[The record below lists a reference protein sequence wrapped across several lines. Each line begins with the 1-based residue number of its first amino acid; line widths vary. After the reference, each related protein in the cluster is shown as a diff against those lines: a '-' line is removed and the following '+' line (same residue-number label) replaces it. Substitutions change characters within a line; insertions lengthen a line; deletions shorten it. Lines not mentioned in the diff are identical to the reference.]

1 MVKRCIIILQVQEN
15 DLLSQK
21 MCGDCLLDLETSYKF
36 KLQCEEF
43 DKKYRNQIDL
53 VYVNVNNVVSEKEEM
68 LDIVLNQPTSELEM
82 ENNEIDIKNKE
93 RKEKPKSIYRKRK
106 TRRDP
111 DSTNNLKC
119 ERCDI
124 TFVTLADYTKHKRTH
139 RKRFPCKICQK
150 TFNSTAHL
158 RLHDQVHKQVNE
170 LELYK
175 CDLCSKSYVSHTNL
189 KRHKMSHKSLSPHLC
204 KFCGKRFTT
213 AYVLREH
220 EKYHIEGTT
229 KIIQCKRCEE
239 KFKSR
244 LQMIKHMEIA
254 HNDYSLSKTVSCEY
268 CGRSFINERTLKW
281 HLKKHLSDN
290 NEFDKSKNV
299 GHICNYCG
307 KSFRYIGPYTIHLRT
322 HTGEKPYVCPI
333 CSMSFNSTSSLN
345 SHTKIHTGERRY
357 ACELCEKR
365 FFKPSNLKNHMKV
378 HTGLKPY
385 TCQYC
390 SKSFSENCTLK
401 IHIRTHTG
409 ERPFVCTVC
418 DMGYIDGK
426 SLKKHTLKFGG
437 NCADMKNK

>member
-1 MVKRCIIILQVQEN
+1 MLEN
-15 DLLSQK
+15 DFLSQK
-21 MCGDCLLDLETSYKF
+21 ICKDCISDLEKSYKF

-43 DKKYRNQIDL
+43 DKKYRNQFELICVNINSDL
-53 VYVNVNNVVSEKEEM
+53 TVKEEI
-68 LDIVLNQPTSELEM
+68 LEVLISPNTTDSLVET
-82 ENNEIDIKNKE
+82 NI
-93 RKEKPKSIYRKRK
+93 EKDEPKKKYTKRSTFTKRK
-106 TRRDP
+106 VKKD
-111 DSTNNLKC
+111 TNNSDNLTC
-119 ERCDI
+119 DRCNI
-124 TFVTLADYTKHKRTH
+124 TFTTLAEYEKHKRTH
-139 RKRFPCKICQK
+139 RKRFPCKVCQK

-170 LELYK
+170 LELFK

-189 KRHKMSHKSLSPHLC
+189 RRHKLSHKTISPHLC

-229 KIIQCKRCEE
+229 KIIKCKICDE

-244 LQMIKHMEIA
+244 LQMIKHLEVT
-254 HNDYSLSKTVSCEY
+254 HNDFTLSKTVACEY

-281 HLKKHLSDN
+281 HLKKHLSEN
-290 NEFDKSKNV
+290 NEFDRSKNV
-299 GHICNYCG
+299 GHICCYCG

-345 SHTKIHTGERRY
+345 SHTKIHTGERPY
-357 ACELCEKR
+357 ACELCDKR

-385 TCQYC
+385 NCTYC
-390 SKSFSENCTLK
+390 NKSFSENCTLK

-409 ERPFVCTVC
+409 ERPFVCNVC
-418 DMGYIDGK
+418 DMAYIDGK
-426 SLKKHTLKFGG
+426 SLKKHTLKYEG
-437 NCADMKNK
+437 NCLEIKNK